1 MTRTRAAI
9 CAAVVALALAG
20 AACGGDDGSEV
31 GSSAT
36 TAGGGATTDGGGTD
50 GGGAADQTVTIKDFT
65 YDPSELTI
73 EGSTTIEVV
82 NEDDTEHSFTL
93 DDDSASQDV
102 EGGESATVTID
113 PAASIGWHCEYH
125 PDTMKGS
132 ITVG

>member
-1 MTRTRAAI
+1 MTRTRAAL
-9 CAAVVALALAG
+9 CAAVAVLALAA

-31 GSSAT
+31 GGGSAT
-36 TAGGGATTDGGGTD
+36 AAASTDGGGT
-50 GGGAADQTVTIKDFT
+50 ADQTVTIKDFT